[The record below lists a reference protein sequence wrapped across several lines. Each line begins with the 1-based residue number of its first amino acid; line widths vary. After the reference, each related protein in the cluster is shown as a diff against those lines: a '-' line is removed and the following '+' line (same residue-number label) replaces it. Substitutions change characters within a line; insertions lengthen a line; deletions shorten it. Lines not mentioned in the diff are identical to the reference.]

1 MNWMIRYGH
10 ITTSIVNVAFFVGE
24 LANLPD
30 SRMLPS
36 SLAGLSSTAYVF
48 GQSLE
53 FGKVKV

>member
-30 SRMLPS
+30 IRMLPS
-36 SLAGLSSTAYVF
+36 SLAGLSSTD
-48 GQSLE
+48 
-53 FGKVKV
+53 